1 MLSSALDGLSGSPL
15 TARRPAP
22 CSVASTARC
31 SARRSMASLAR
42 RLAPRSMAQG
52 LAPRSKARRSG
63 HCSTLDGSML
73 GSALDSLCASTLS
86 SARNG
91 VGGSTFGFALD
102 GNGSTLCSLLDGF
115 NGSTYSLALEASA
128 AQRSARRSI
137 IYATRRSIVLST
149 AQCPSRRTLATQLD
163 AQYSALDGSMP
174 ISSHMGYTL
183 ASATQ

>member
-1 MLSSALDGLSGSPL
+1 MLSGLDSTMLSSALDGLSGSPL

-31 SARRSMASLAR
+31 SARRSMASVAR

-91 VGGSTFGFALD
+91 VGGSTFGFALE
-102 GNGSTLCSLLDGF
+102 GNGSTLGSLLDGF

-163 AQYSALDGSMP
+163 AQ
-174 ISSHMGYTL
+174 
-183 ASATQ
+183 